1 MPPWSP
7 HVCCRGN
14 NRSCVSEASGA
25 AFDPPRTL
33 GRLDRCGKIAY
44 ARVEN
49 IGTGLAM
56 KRREFITLLGGAAA
70 VWPLAARAQQP
81 ERMPRIGVLSNL
93 TEDDPEAR
101 ARDAAFVQGLRQLD
115 WIAGRNVQIEYR
127 YAAADPARF
136 RSFAAELAGLG
147 PNV

>member
-1 MPPWSP
+1 
-7 HVCCRGN
+7 
-14 NRSCVSEASGA
+14 
-25 AFDPPRTL
+25 
-33 GRLDRCGKIAY
+33 
-44 ARVEN
+44 
-49 IGTGLAM
+49 M
-56 KRREFITLLGGAAA
+56 KRREVITLFGGAAA
-70 VWPLAARAQQP
+70 AWPLAARAQQP

-127 YAAADPARF
+127 YAEADPARF

-147 PNV
+147 PDVVHSYTTPAGTAASNTNT